1 MNIITTCQN
10 CISAPYLAL
19 IILLSLSIIIPIFVV
34 GIIQGKKKCYKNDAM
49 GVLILFIFLNIFG
62 LMWGLAIL
70 YNCRHNVTNNE
81 KNEND
86 DENIITVKPKTN
98 IPPQSN

>member
-62 LMWGLAIL
+62 LIWGLAIL
-70 YNCRHNVTNNE
+70 YNYRHNININK
-81 KNEND
+81 KNEV
-86 DENIITVKPKTN
+86 DEK
-98 IPPQSN
+98 